1 MQWHIQAKNITT
13 NLKAEVY
20 FTLPVLSATNVVTW
34 ICHVGDFAKGSY
46 DMIFGRDLL
55 TELGLNLIFSE
66 HVIEADC
73 GPFNGSCW
81 RTA

>member
-1 MQWHIQAKNITT
+1 MWN
-13 NLKAEVY
+13 
-20 FTLPVLSATNVVTW
+20 F
-34 ICHVGDFAKGSY
+34 HVDDSAKGRY
-46 DMIFGRDLL
+46 DIIVGEDLL